1 MSLKGHGKSAAL
13 MHLSHPFITSAVS
26 VVRQELKARLLHDY
40 SYLSIRLHLGS
51 KSLEGKDYSV
61 YEFIVV

>member
-1 MSLKGHGKSAAL
+1 

-40 SYLSIRLHLGS
+40 SYLSIWLHLGS